1 MIIRVDPG
9 QHQLDQ
15 VWTLSLYEFMIV
27 VCVLLTRPQGCTILL
42 RSQPQKYRLV
52 FSQAS
57 TKGSLTQVTRVLRWS
72 KRMASH
78 YQIALPHWYPFGL
91 PLRYLYQYLVSKTC
105 LRILS
110 LVLQTYSPVPTLIFY
125 LAPPIFLAN
134 CSIKQ
139 KNRVLRQGAA
149 KTKLQGSSARDLSPR
164 QGRCSLYQNKTC
176 SVHSLTLKQSRDTS
190 SLQPVK
196 RNLYWN

>member
-27 VCVLLTRPQGCTILL
+27 VCVLLSRPQGCTILL
-42 RSQPQKYRLV
+42 CSWPQKYRLV

-72 KRMASH
+72 KRKASH
-78 YQIALPHWYPFGL
+78 YRIVLPHWYPFGL

-105 LRILS
+105 LLS
-110 LVLQTYSPVPTLIFY
+110 GFI
-125 LAPPIFLAN
+125 
-134 CSIKQ
+134 
-139 KNRVLRQGAA
+139 
-149 KTKLQGSSARDLSPR
+149 DL
-164 QGRCSLYQNKTC
+164 
-176 SVHSLTLKQSRDTS
+176 
-190 SLQPVK
+190 
-196 RNLYWN
+196 